1 MIAGGRRRPN
11 PRMQPPGA
19 DAQRGPRSRVT
30 LFKPELT
37 CDFEEQAL
45 AAGCLPKGVHDE
57 ESHDSPR
64 SRGGWRLQQVGPA
77 RPEFRCRRRFIHRRL
92 RAADAIGDSA
102 GAPSMEG
109 RFSRNRWRL
118 WLPREASCFRIGL
131 RLSTPAHLHAC
142 SDGTLRNHAPSRSH
156 LLAARLVTYST

>member
-1 MIAGGRRRPN
+1 MTK
-11 PRMQPPGA
+11 
-19 DAQRGPRSRVT
+19 S
-30 LFKPELT
+30 LT
-37 CDFEEQAL
+37 IVLGL
-45 AAGCLPKGVHDE
+45 AAVGACSK
-57 ESHDSPR
+57 SAPR
-64 SRGGWRLQQVGPA
+64 APNSGAADVSSIDA
-77 RPEFRCRRRFIHRRL
+77 C
-92 RAADAIGDSA
+92 AADAIGDSA